1 MKRLSERKLQAWKG
15 SKVRKPLILKGIRQ
29 CGKTFLLTDW
39 GQRSF
44 ARCHTINFEQSPL
57 AHRIFDRDLSPER
70 LIAEIA
76 FFLDVTISRT
86 DDILILDEIQECPRA
101 LTSLKY
107 FHEQLPEMAVAA
119 AGSLLGLALN
129 QGSFPVGKTD
139 MVSIYP
145 LSFCEFLLA
154 LGDTKSVDF
163 LSNCSQQTVI
173 PEVVHAHL
181 WERLRWYFVTGGLPE
196 VVLTFLA
203 HLDDLPTAFRAV
215 REKQHQL
222 LYAYSADFAKHSG
235 KQNAMHIERVWRAV
249 PQQLANSQDA
259 AAHRF
264 MFTGVV
270 PGIDRYQRLAG
281 AIDWLSTAQLV
292 LPAAITAHAEIPLM
306 AYCQEKLFKLYAC
319 DVGLLGAMAGL
330 PPKVLLSFAEG
341 SYKGYF
347 AENFVAQ
354 ELTGT
359 GTEPL
364 YCWQEKRAEVEFVR
378 TLDCAVVPVE
388 VKSGQVLRTK
398 SLDKF
403 VDKYKP
409 PYSVIFSGRT
419 LHVEEGRQRHNYPL
433 YLAGQFPLQETS
445 SS

>member
-1 MKRLSERKLQAWKG
+1 MKRLSERKLQAWKSG
-15 SKVRKPLILKGIRQ
+15 KIRKPLFLRGIRQ

-44 ARCHTINFEQSPL
+44 RRCHYINFEQMPL
-57 AHRIFDRDLSPER
+57 VHRIFDGDLSPHR
-70 LIAEIA
+70 ILAELA
-76 FFLDVTISRT
+76 FYLDGSVSRT
-86 DDILILDEIQECPRA
+86 EDILILDEIQECPRA

-119 AGSLLGLALN
+119 AGSLLGLTLN

-139 MVSIYP
+139 IISIFP
-145 LSFCEFLLA
+145 MSFYEFLMA

-163 LSNCSQQTVI
+163 LSHCSQQTVI
-173 PEVVHAHL
+173 PEVVHQHL

-196 VVLTFLA
+196 SVLTFLA
-203 HLDDLPTAFRAV
+203 HQDDLLAAFKAV
-215 REKQHQL
+215 REKQNQL

-249 PQQLANSQDA
+249 PQQLATSQDA
-259 AAHRF
+259 AAKRF
-264 MFTGVV
+264 QFTGIV

-281 AIDWLSTAQLV
+281 AIDWLKTAQLV
-292 LPAAITAHAEIPLM
+292 LPTAITEHAEIPLM

-330 PPKVLLSFAEG
+330 PPKVLMSFGEG
-341 SYKGYF
+341 VYKGYF

-354 ELTGT
+354 ELSCAGA
-359 GTEPL
+359 EPL
-364 YCWQEKRAEVEFVR
+364 FCWQQKRSEVEFVR
-378 TLDCAVVPVE
+378 TVDAAVIPVE
-388 VKSGQVLRTK
+388 VKSGQILRAK

-403 VDKYKP
+403 VEKYRS
-409 PYSVIFSGRT
+409 PYSVVLSGRT
-419 LHVEEGRQRHNYPL
+419 LQVDEGRQRHNYPL
-433 YLAGQFPLQETS
+433 YLAGQFPLREHV
-445 SS
+445 